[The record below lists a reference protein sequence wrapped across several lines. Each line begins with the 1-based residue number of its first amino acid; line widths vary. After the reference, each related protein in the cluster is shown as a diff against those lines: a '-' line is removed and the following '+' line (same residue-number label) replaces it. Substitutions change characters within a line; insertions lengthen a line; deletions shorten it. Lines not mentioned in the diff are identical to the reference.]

1 MDRDGGAL
9 SYVFVAASR
18 WSCGP
23 STYGVGL
30 LAPGAAPRNLVAPS
44 GAAVRAAV
52 WSPDGQTL
60 AVDQDRDFT
69 AASERRG
76 KRHPWPRRV
85 ARDYEMFSRRGD
97 AAIRRIVLHASRAL
111 RRGAGRAE
119 TLGGVSDEL
128 ERMAKRF
135 DEAHDTAVEEA
146 IASELD
152 KWLRAAG
159 FATIESR
166 DEFSC

>member
-1 MDRDGGAL
+1 
-9 SYVFVAASR
+9 
-18 WSCGP
+18 
-23 STYGVGL
+23 
-30 LAPGAAPRNLVAPS
+30 
-44 GAAVRAAV
+44 
-52 WSPDGQTL
+52 
-60 AVDQDRDFT
+60 
-69 AASERRG
+69 
-76 KRHPWPRRV
+76 
-85 ARDYEMFSRRGD
+85 MFSRRGD

-128 ERMAKRF
+128 DRVAKRF